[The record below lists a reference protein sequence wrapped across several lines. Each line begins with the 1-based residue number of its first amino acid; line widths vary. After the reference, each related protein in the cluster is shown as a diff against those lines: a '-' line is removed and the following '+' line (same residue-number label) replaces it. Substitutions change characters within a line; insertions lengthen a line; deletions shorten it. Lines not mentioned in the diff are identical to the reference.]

1 MKESISVVFSQRYRK
16 HGKVLLMLLPVLIL
30 AVFIL
35 FGIHYLIAYFTGLI
49 IIFLILIDIA
59 IIIGFTGKYYNWIFF
74 FLSVFITAIY
84 FKNNRWPLS
93 GFLFATGFS
102 GIILFSIYSAYFFWK
117 RYNHIKFLKYIGFSS
132 SIVLVIASIG
142 ILWKMNHWP
151 MAGIFLNT
159 GMIVFIPFL
168 FVFVFALPSSD
179 YIKWSKTDRTVF
191 FRSVIIPM
199 VFVYIMCMLM
209 FVLNDLWISLTRSPL
224 TPFGMHSIDLFPK
237 PGI

>member
-1 MKESISVVFSQRYRK
+1 MLESISDVSSHRYRK
-16 HGKVLLMLLPVLIL
+16 LGKVLLMLLPVMIL

-35 FGIHYLIAYFTGLI
+35 FRIHFMIAYLIGI
-49 IIFLILIDIA
+49 ILIFLILIDIA
-59 IIIGFTGKYYNWIFF
+59 VIIGLTGKYYNWIFF
-74 FLSVFITAIY
+74 FLSAFITAVY

-93 GFLFATGFS
+93 GFLFAVGFS
-102 GIILFSIYSAYFFWK
+102 GIIIISIYSAHFFWK

-132 SIVLVIASIG
+132 SIVLVIAAIG

-151 MAGIFLNT
+151 MAGFFLNS

-224 TPFGMHSIDLFPK
+224 IPFGMHSIDLFPK